1 MINTFDVYASD
12 LQTAMNQLKSAGAH
26 YYTKPNA
33 GHYSVKDVEK
43 GIRSNEYNRAYAPT
57 SNYRTQ
63 SVQTNG
69 QRSSV
74 ILTGRLYL
82 NGNFAGMY
90 DYAYINGSVSYDT
103 EDYPKINHWFTDNTD
118 THWAL
123 VHVNGTLTT
132 DQRIV
137 IRPPVRKLGF
147 VLHTDG
153 TFTNNGLVS
162 MTGRGANHSGTGNSH
177 GYTAPIA
184 IPVKSGITIPAA
196 GGAGGARKVQTA
208 AGTSLKNDGG
218 TATNGTGGGGSGNCH
233 PVVSGTRATSGAGA
247 AGTCFTSGSGGG
259 SIMQYHYGTSGADQS
274 GNYMDAIANGGAGG
288 NAVDR
293 VSVYGQM
300 GGSGN
305 PAGCIRGSD
314 ATTNLNYWGGQGANT
329 NPQPWHY
336 YGYGEDVNIEDK
348 RAVLGNSYYLSRP
361 YSVGIGSP
369 DNGFDGTAGC
379 LYIFV
384 DGTWTGTGRAYAQG
398 SSTGNAHDGV
408 SGAGG
413 GCVGGGVVC
422 ILSNSTSGGPSS
434 YVTGGPVGNNYGGGG
449 GGNGSA
455 IRGTF

>member
-1 MINTFDVYASD
+1 MINTFDVYAAD
-12 LQTAMNQLKSAGAH
+12 LKTAMNMLKSAGAH

-33 GHYSVKDVEK
+33 GHYSVKDIEK
-43 GIRSNEYNRAYAPT
+43 AQRSNEYNRAYAPT

-63 SVQTNG
+63 TAQTNG
-69 QRSSV
+69 KRSAV

-90 DYAYINGSVSYDT
+90 DYAYINGSVTYNT
-103 EDYPKINHWFTDNTD
+103 EEYPKIQHWFTDNTD

-123 VHVNGTLTT
+123 VHVNGTLTL
-132 DQRIV
+132 DNRIV

-153 TFTNNGLVS
+153 TFTCNGIVS

-177 GYTAPIA
+177 GYTAPVA
-184 IPVKSGITIPAA
+184 IPVKSGITIPAT
-196 GGAGGARKVQTA
+196 GGAGGARRSVGS
-208 AGTSLKNDGG
+208 AGTPYKNDGG
-218 TATNGTGGGGSGNCH
+218 TATNGTGGGGSGVSF
-233 PVVSGTRATSGAGA
+233 PVVSGSTVSGAGA
-247 AGTCFTSGSGGG
+247 AGTCFSAGSGGG
-259 SIMQYHYGTSGADQS
+259 SIMLYHAGTRGANQS
-274 GNYMDAIANGGAGG
+274 GETMDAIANGGAGG
-288 NAVDR
+288 NAIT
-293 VSVYGQM
+293 SYSHIYGQM

-305 PAGCIRGSD
+305 PAGVIYGDD
-314 ATTNLNYWGGQGANT
+314 ATTNLNFWGGQGDNT
-329 NPQPWHY
+329 NPKDFHY

-348 RAVLGNSYYLSRP
+348 RAAIGNSYYLSRP
-361 YSVGIGSP
+361 YSVGIGGG
-369 DNGFDGTAGC
+369 DNGFDGTPGC
-379 LYIFV
+379 LYLFV

-422 ILSNSTSGGPSS
+422 ILSNNTSGGPSS

-455 IRGTF
+455 IRSTF

>member
-1 MINTFDVYASD
+1 MINTFDVYASN
-12 LQTAMNQLKSAGAH
+12 LQTAMAMLKSAGAH

-33 GHYSVKDVEK
+33 GHYNVKDVEK
-43 GIRSNEYNRAYAPT
+43 ATRLNEYNRAYAPT
-57 SNYRTQ
+57 SDYREQTA
-63 SVQTNG
+63 QTNSK
-69 QRSSV
+69 RSAV

-90 DYAYINGSVSYDT
+90 DYAYINGSITLET
-103 EDYPKINHWFTDNTD
+103 EEYPKINHWFTDNTD

-132 DQRIV
+132 GQRNI

-153 TFTNNGLVS
+153 TFTHNGLIS
-162 MTGRGANHSGTGNSH
+162 MTNRGANHSGTGDSH
-177 GYTAPIA
+177 GYTAPVA
-184 IPVKSGITIPAA
+184 IPVKSGITIPAT
-196 GGAGGARKVQTA
+196 GGAGGARRSVSS
-208 AGTSLKNDGG
+208 AGTPYKNDGG
-218 TATNGTGGGGSGNCH
+218 TATNGTGGGGSGASF
-233 PVVSGTRATSGAGA
+233 PVVSGATVSGKGV

-259 SIMQYHYGTSGADQS
+259 SIMQYHAGTSGADQS
-274 GNYMDAIANGGAGG
+274 GETMDAIANGGAGG

-293 VSVYGQM
+293 SSVYGQM

-314 ATTNLNYWGGQGANT
+314 STASLNYWGGQSANT
-329 NPQPWHY
+329 NPQPFHF

-348 RAVLGNSYYLSRP
+348 RAAIGNSYYLSRP
-361 YSVGIGSP
+361 YSPI
-369 DNGFDGTAGC
+369 DNTFDGTAGC

-384 DGTWTGTGRAYAQG
+384 DGTWQGTGKAYSQG
-398 SSTGNAHDGV
+398 QGTGNAHDGV
-408 SGAGG
+408 SGAGA
-413 GCVGGGVVC
+413 GCCGGGVVC

-434 YVTGGPVGNNYGGGG
+434 IVIGGPVGNNYGGGG
-449 GGNGSA
+449 GGAGSA

>member
-1 MINTFDVYASD
+1 MINTFDVYASN

-33 GHYSVKDVEK
+33 GSYSVKDVEK
-43 GIRSNEYNRAYAPT
+43 GIRSNEYNRAYAST
-57 SNYRTQ
+57 SDYRTQ
-63 SVQTNG
+63 TAQTNG
-69 QRSSV
+69 QRSAV

-90 DYAYINGSVSYDT
+90 DYAYINGSITLET
-103 EDYPKINHWFTDNTD
+103 EEYPKVQHWFTDNTD

-123 VHVNGTLTT
+123 VHINGTLTT
-132 DQRIV
+132 GQRIV

-153 TFTNNGLVS
+153 TMTHNGLIS

-177 GYTAPIA
+177 GYTAPVA

-196 GGAGGARKVQTA
+196 GGAGGARYSHSANSAQ
-208 AGTSLKNDGG
+208 KNDGG
-218 TATNGTGGGGSGNCH
+218 TATNGTGGGGSGASF
-233 PVVSGTRATSGAGA
+233 PVVSGTTTSGAGA
-247 AGTCFTSGSGGG
+247 AGTCFSSGSGGG
-259 SIMQYHYGTSGADQS
+259 SIMQNHASTSGADQS
-274 GNYMDAIANGGAGG
+274 GETMDAIANGGAGG

-293 VSVYGQM
+293 SSTYGQM

-314 ATTNLNYWGGQGANT
+314 ATTNLNFWGGQGGNT
-329 NPQPWHY
+329 NPTPYHY

-361 YSVGIGSP
+361 YSVGIGGG

-379 LYIFV
+379 LYVFV
-384 DGTWTGTGRAYAQG
+384 DGTWTGTGKAYSQG

-434 YVTGGPVGNNYGGGG
+434 VVSGGPVGNNYGGGG
-449 GGNGSA
+449 GGAGSA

>member
-12 LQTAMNQLKSAGAH
+12 LQTAMNMLKSAGAH

-33 GHYSVKDVEK
+33 GSYNITDVEK
-43 GIRSNEYNRAYAPT
+43 GIKSNEYNRAYAPT
-57 SNYRTQ
+57 SDYREQ

-69 QRSSV
+69 QRSAV
-74 ILTGRLYL
+74 ILTGSLYL

-90 DYAYINGSVSYDT
+90 DYAYINGNTTLNT
-103 EDYPKINHWFTDNTD
+103 EEYPKVQHWFTDNAD

-123 VHVNGTLTT
+123 VCVDGTLTT
-132 DQRIV
+132 DNRI
-137 IRPPVRKLGF
+137 IIKPPVRKLGF

-153 TFTNNGLVS
+153 SFTHNGLIS
-162 MTGRGANHSGTGNSH
+162 MTNRGANHSGTGNSM
-177 GYTAPIA
+177 GYTAPVA

-196 GGAGGARKVQTA
+196 GGAGGARRSETS
-208 AGTSLKNDGG
+208 AGSISKNNGG
-218 TATNGTGGGGSGNCH
+218 TATNGTGGGGSGASF
-233 PVVSGTRATSGAGA
+233 PVVSGSTVSGKGV
-247 AGTCFTSGSGGG
+247 AGTCFSSGSGGG
-259 SIMQYHYGTSGADQS
+259 SIMQYHASTSGADQS
-274 GNYMDAIANGGAGG
+274 GETMDAIANGGAGG

-293 VSVYGQM
+293 SSVYGQM

-314 ATTNLNYWGGQGANT
+314 GITTLNFWGGQSGNI
-329 NPQPWHY
+329 NPQPFHY

-348 RAVLGNSYYLSRP
+348 RAAIGNSYYLSRP
-361 YSVGIGSP
+361 YSPI
-369 DNGFDGTAGC
+369 DNTFDGTAGC

-384 DGTWTGTGRAYAQG
+384 NGTWSGTGKAYSQG
-398 SSTGNAHDGV
+398 QGTGNAHDGV

-413 GCVGGGVVC
+413 GCCGGGVVC

-434 YVTGGPVGNNYGGGG
+434 VVIGGPEGNNYGGGPG
-449 GGNGSA
+449 GAGSA